1 VNGGDSIRRGT
12 EAAKLLKRAALAS
25 SGIGFALTAPA
36 VAHAASTYTV
46 QTTGDGAATPCT
58 GTSCQT
64 LRDAVTAATTNGDQI
79 VFASGLSGTV
89 ALNSG
94 IAISNDLYIY
104 GPGFLSGPM
113 PNQLPVTLSGGGS
126 HRVFTV
132 GAATADLT
140 IDGLAL
146 TGGHAGSSAAG
157 GAVNATSCAS
167 VTFKY
172 SEVTQSDSTANGGAV
187 NANCAVITS
196 GSTFSGDHTTG
207 SGGAVSSN
215 GFAGERSTF
224 TGNHADV
231 TGGAI
236 ASGTSAAMLGSTV
249 TGNTSSAPSSVGG
262 VAASGSTETEI
273 GSSIL
278 FGNSPNS
285 YTSHFNSYYSD
296 FPAGTL
302 ATETHDIHSNPLL
315 GALKN
320 NGGPTDT
327 LLPAFN
333 SPVIDQGKGGAPA
346 DQRGFA
352 SPVDIASI
360 PNAASSGNFPG
371 TDIGAVELTAA
382 EATAPLVPVANAF
395 NLKRALKKCKKK
407 KTHKARKKCKKKAR
421 KKAAAQP

>member
-1 VNGGDSIRRGT
+1 MTRGT

-25 SGIGFALTAPA
+25 SGIGFALAAPA
-36 VAHAASTYTV
+36 VANAASTYTV
-46 QTTGDGAATPCT
+46 QTTGDGAPVACS
-58 GTSCQT
+58 GTNCQT
-64 LRDAVTAATTNGDQI
+64 LRDAVAAATTTGDKI

-89 ALNSG
+89 PLASG
-94 IAISNDLYIY
+94 IAISNSVGIY
-104 GPGFLSGPM
+104 GPGFLSGPT
-113 PNQLPVTLSGGGS
+113 PSHLPVTLSGGGS

-132 GAATADLT
+132 ANSTVGLT
-140 IDGLAL
+140 ITGLAL

-157 GAVNATSCAS
+157 GAVNATSCTDVS
-167 VTFKY
+167 FKY
-172 SEVTQSDSTANGGAV
+172 SEVTQSDSGTGGGGAV
-187 NANCAVITS
+187 NAACNVFTDH
-196 GSTFSGDHTTG
+196 STFSGDHTTG
-207 SGGAVSSN
+207 DGGAIYAT
-215 GFAGERSTF
+215 GFGAERSTF
-224 TGNHADV
+224 TGDHADV
-231 TGGAI
+231 NGGAI
-236 ASGTSAAMLGSTV
+236 ASTSNAALLGSTV
-249 TGNTSSAPSSVGG
+249 TGDTSSAPISAGG
-262 VAASGSTETEI
+262 VAAFGVTQSSFD
-273 GSSIL
+273 SSIL

-285 YTSHFNSYYSD
+285 YTSHFTSYYSV

-315 GALKN
+315 GPLQN

-333 SPVIDQGKGGAPA
+333 SPVIDQGKGGAPN

-382 EATAPLVPVANAF
+382 EATAPLTPIANPF

-407 KTHKARKKCKKKAR
+407 KSHKARKKCIKKAR